1 MNPIPKFKLT
11 CQHKQAQIKYDAN
24 EENKY
29 QVNHYYKFGD
39 KVMLINDQVINKK
52 LLLKYHIIQLKHGSM
67 KHEIMDGY

>member
-39 KVMLINDQVINKK
+39 KLMLINDQDNKYEITFKVSYNTTQTWIN
-52 LLLKYHIIQLKHGSM
+52 
-67 KHEIMDGY
+67 ET

>member
-11 CQHKQAQIKYDAN
+11 CQHKQTQIKYDAN

-39 KVMLINDQVINKK
+39 KVMLINDQDNKYEITFKVPYNTTQTWIN
-52 LLLKYHIIQLKHGSM
+52 
-67 KHEIMDGY
+67 ET